1 MKMKRGQAFDTMML
15 VISVIVAV
23 AILAILLQF
32 LKIPLPG
39 SDAKSDINSLMTKVH
54 SAGYGLEIDE
64 KVTFSNTDTIFRKD
78 AIGGLSVAT
87 DNVDF
92 ACVSGS
98 QCSAESDPLTVSSPS
113 IVGHQSIEMVVAV
126 CIKPE
131 TGKYLVAVGQSV
143 GPVREYASSSCGL
156 S

>member
-1 MKMKRGQAFDTMML
+1 MML

-23 AILAILLQF
+23 AILAILLNF
-32 LKIPLPG
+32 LNVKLPG
-39 SDAKSDINSLMTKVH
+39 SDAKSDINSLMSKVH
-54 SAGYGLEIDE
+54 SAGYGLELKD
-64 KVTFSNTDTIFRKD
+64 KVVFSTTD
-78 AIGGLSVAT
+78 AIYRADAIKGLPISI

-98 QCSAESDPLTVSSPS
+98 PCSAESDPLTVSSSS
-113 IVGHQSIEMVVAV
+113 IVGHQSIEMVVGV
-126 CIKPE
+126 CVKSE
-131 TGKYLVAVGQSV
+131 SGKYVVAVGQSV